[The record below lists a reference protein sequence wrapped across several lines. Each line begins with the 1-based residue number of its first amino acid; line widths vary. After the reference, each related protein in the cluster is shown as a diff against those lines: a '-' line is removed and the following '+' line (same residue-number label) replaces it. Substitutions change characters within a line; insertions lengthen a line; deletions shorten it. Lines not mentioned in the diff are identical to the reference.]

1 MNRTLLQV
9 KMNSPKATQTMNR
22 TWRIICVESV
32 KNNKRSAGENSNL
45 FLSNHAPLGGK
56 KHRRAAGKFFENFS
70 HFQSCQTGQLV
81 ARRVH
86 LCYLSVNFSIFFSR
100 DQLALNFISFN
111 FRQIKVSSKKNEWN
125 SLEWKLPVRTVS
137 NALKVKVVLGRE
149 GPVRVG
155 RLRGGCES
163 SSAAAVRPGVPF
175 YRIPSLVA
183 SSASLPLLFN
193 FLFLLSVVSSCAT
206 FCSFFSNSLGSHW
219 SAPIC

>member
-1 MNRTLLQV
+1 M
-9 KMNSPKATQTMNR
+9 
-22 TWRIICVESV
+22 
-32 KNNKRSAGENSNL
+32 
-45 FLSNHAPLGGK
+45 
-56 KHRRAAGKFFENFS
+56 
-70 HFQSCQTGQLV
+70 
-81 ARRVH
+81 
-86 LCYLSVNFSIFFSR
+86 
-100 DQLALNFISFN
+100 
-111 FRQIKVSSKKNEWN
+111 
-125 SLEWKLPVRTVS
+125 RTVS

-206 FCSFFSNSLGSHW
+206 FCSFFFQQFRLSLIGPNMLMRANHLWNVLFLCVPVHLFCYRTIHSTPFSPFLPEKMTH
-219 SAPIC
+219 SF